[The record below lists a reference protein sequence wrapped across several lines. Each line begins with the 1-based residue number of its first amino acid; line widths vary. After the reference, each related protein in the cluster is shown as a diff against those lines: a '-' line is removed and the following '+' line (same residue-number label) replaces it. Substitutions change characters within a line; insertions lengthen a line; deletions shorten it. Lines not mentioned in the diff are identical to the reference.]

1 MELNKVLLR
10 IIELM
15 NFRNWTL
22 YRLSKESDI
31 PYSSLSS
38 MFKKNN
44 QPTIATLGKICDGF
58 NISMAEFFADDNDKT
73 NHIGYTDED
82 NKLILEVHKL
92 DNHDRQLLAR
102 FVQILKE
109 KQQGVFEN
117 TFCYLYIPVK
127 PLHERTGPITGPAM

>member
-92 DNHDRQLLAR
+92 DNHDRQLLTR

-109 KQQGVFEN
+109 K
-117 TFCYLYIPVK
+117 
-127 PLHERTGPITGPAM
+127 